1 MVRAVCS
8 WLVAGVVVASM
19 AGCSGGFWQSDDEYR
34 DRAVSD
40 RCDDP
45 DCRECVASVKAEPR
59 AAAPRTQVAEAP
71 APAAAGDPE
80 LAAMRA
86 QIQKLQADIARVKS
100 QAPSAPAPANDGAS
114 FASLARINGEMNEL
128 QAQKSSIE
136 RRMFELEE
144 QRRMLASGVGRPN
157 EPVQISKR
165 ADPSDAALQAE
176 EARLRESLKQYDT
189 PRR

>member
-8 WLVAGVVVASM
+8 WFVAGVVIASM
-19 AGCSGGFWQSDDEYR
+19 AGCSGGFWQSDEEYQE
-34 DRAVSD
+34 RAVSD

-45 DCRECVASVKAEPR
+45 NCRECVASVKAEPR
-59 AAAPRTQVAEAP
+59 QAAAKTRVAEAP
-71 APAAAGDPE
+71 APEPAGDPE

-100 QAPSAPAPANDGAS
+100 QQSAPAQAPYQGYDGA
-114 FASLARINGEMNEL
+114 ALARINGEMNEL
-128 QAQKSSIE
+128 QAQKSALD
-136 RRMFELEE
+136 RRISELED
-144 QRRMLASGVGRPN
+144 QRRMVALGAGRAP

-165 ADPSDAALQAE
+165 DTSDAALQAE
-176 EARLRESLKQYDT
+176 EARLRESLRQYEA